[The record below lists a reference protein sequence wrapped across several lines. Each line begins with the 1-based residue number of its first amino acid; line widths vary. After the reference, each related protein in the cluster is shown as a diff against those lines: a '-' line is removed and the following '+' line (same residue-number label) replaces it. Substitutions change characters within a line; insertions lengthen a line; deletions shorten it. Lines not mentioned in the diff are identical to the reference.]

1 MGWAVRT
8 TGWEAEGAVVM
19 VVTPPNPPAPDVD
32 GTGIKLTGVKPC
44 CCAAA
49 AAAWAAWAA
58 CCSKN
63 E

>member
-19 VVTPPNPPAPDVD
+19 VVTPPPPPDPVD

-49 AAAWAAWAA
+49 AAAWAACC